1 MDNKGFS
8 PLHIAAAKNFTAI
21 AGLLLARGAV
31 VDLLDKDGRS
41 PLLLA
46 AGGGHVATV
55 QLLLGNY
62 MTMSCQIKYIM

>member
-8 PLHIAAAKNFTAI
+8 PLHIAAAKNLTAI

-62 MTMSCQIKYIM
+62 MTMSYQIK